1 MLIVLTTVLPVLIKL
16 ISVQLVPEKEL
27 IQPLVNVQL
36 VNMITVTMMLNVIHV
51 LSDVSLVNTKITIA

>member
-1 MLIVLTTVLPVLIKL
+1 MLSVLTTVLPVLIKL
-16 ISVQLVPEKEL
+16 TSVQLVSEKEL

-36 VNMITVTMMLNVIHV
+36 VNMITITKKLNVIHV